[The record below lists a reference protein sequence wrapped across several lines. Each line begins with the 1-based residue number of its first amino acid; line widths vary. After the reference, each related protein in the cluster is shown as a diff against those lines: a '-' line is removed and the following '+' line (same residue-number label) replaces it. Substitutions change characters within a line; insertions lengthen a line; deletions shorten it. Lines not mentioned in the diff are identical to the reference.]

1 MFGEAGPSPL
11 HVRVNPY
18 GLDGISRHGDSISS
32 RSEVHPSRRAGL
44 TRPLGRWARSPGV
57 LVIAVAV
64 ALAALATVFQIPLTA
79 AQAVALPA
87 KFTDGPVPLD
97 PVNAVW
103 SEVTPLTVALSAQL
117 VQIPT
122 GGGNV
127 PSLVARAVFNS
138 TWLSVL
144 IEWPDP
150 TKDMGSG
157 TAEFSDAVAIQFVS
171 TSDGQPPYVCMG
183 QANFQT
189 QVWHWKAERD
199 ALADGTMDLAQFYDK
214 AYGDWY
220 PFEDEA
226 TFYPGLASGN
236 FLSLLNATPVQVLV
250 AGGAG
255 TLTSTDH
262 RTVLGAGLWE
272 GGTWRVVFAR
282 TLAAANRDE
291 IRIAPGVPLV
301 VSFAAWD
308 GATQERNGQKSTSS
322 WYEMPMSVPSPG
334 GATDWL
340 LRAAIVVALIVV
352 ILLIFRGRRE
362 KRVPLELPEGIITL
376 DRIPEEPED
385 RGRRRFLQ
393 TSGVAA
399 AGVAFL
405 GLGKGVGDEV
415 DSPDTEQ
422 DWSEKRSVIDA
433 EFEQGYR
440 NPRHLR

>member
-1 MFGEAGPSPL
+1 MPMALGASKP
-11 HVRVNPY
+11 
-18 GLDGISRHGDSISS
+18 IGDSMVLRPESP
-32 RSEVHPSRRAGL
+32 RLNRAARGR
-44 TRPLGRWARSPGV
+44 TRKVWTRLPPVLV
-57 LVIAVAV
+57 LVIALG
-64 ALAALATVFQIPLTA
+64 LAAFATVLQVPLTA
-79 AQAVALPA
+79 AQVVSLPA
-87 KFTDGPVPLD
+87 AYTSGTVPLD
-97 PVNAVW
+97 PVNAEW
-103 SEVTPLTVALSAQL
+103 SAAVPLTVVLSAQL
-117 VQIPT
+117 VQIPQ
-122 GGGNV
+122 GGGSV
-127 PSLVARAVFNS
+127 ASLTARAMFNDS
-138 TWLSVL
+138 WFAILV
-144 IEWPDP
+144 EWQDA
-150 TKDMGSG
+150 TRDARTTG
-157 TAEFSDAVAIQFVS
+157 TSDFSDAVAVQLVS
-171 TSDGQPPYVCMG
+171 TSDGKPPYVCMG
-183 QANFQT
+183 QVNFQT

-199 ALADGTMDLAQFYDK
+199 LLAGGSMDIGEYYDDG
-214 AYGDWY
+214 YGDFY
-220 PFEDEA
+220 PFANES
-226 TFYPGLASGN
+226 TFYPGIGSGN
-236 FLSLLNATPVQVLV
+236 FLSMLNATPVQVLV

-255 TLTSTDH
+255 TLPSTDH
-262 RTVLGAGLWE
+262 RTVLGGGLWG

-340 LRAAIVVALIVV
+340 LRAAIVVALLVV

-422 DWSEKRSVIDA
+422 DWPDKRSVID
-433 EFEQGYR
+433 
-440 NPRHLR
+440 P